1 MISIFKQ
8 SWEKVK
14 YIMTILKDVKD
25 NGLLFDGAMGSMLI
39 AAGLKG
45 GKVSELWNIENPAVI
60 EDIHRAYFTAGAQV
74 ATANTF
80 GASPFKLKKMG
91 IDADPEVLNVAAV
104 EIARKAA
111 GPDLYVAGDMGP
123 LGEML
128 QPAGLLTQADAT
140 SHYAA
145 QASFLGKSAIDFF
158 ILETFFDLNEILAAI
173 QGIRSVSDLPIFAT
187 MTFQQKPT
195 GFFTLMGN
203 KPGDCMN
210 RLVDAGAS
218 VVGANCSLAS
228 DAMVDLAKI
237 IRDSVDVPVMI
248 QPNAG
253 APKTLGD
260 GVIYPETVDFF
271 SDNILTLKKIGID
284 VVGGCCGTTP
294 DFIKAIADKI
304 SAS

>member
-1 MISIFKQ
+1 MNILD
-8 SWEKVK
+8 KVK
-14 YIMTILKDVKD
+14 ES
-25 NGLLFDGAMGSMLI
+25 GLIFDGAMGSMLI

-45 GKVSELWNIENPAVI
+45 GKISELWNLENPQII
-60 EDIHRAYFTAGAQV
+60 EDVHKAYFDAGSHV
-74 ATANTF
+74 AVTNSF

-91 IDADPEVLNVAAV
+91 IDADPEKINMAAV
-104 EIARKAA
+104 EIAKRAA
-111 GPDLYVAGDMGP
+111 GPDQYVAGDMGP

-128 QPAGLLTQADAT
+128 QPAGLLTEEEAEKHYVEQAG
-140 SHYAA
+140 
-145 QASFLGKSAIDFF
+145 FLAEGIDFF

-173 QGIRSVSDLPIFAT
+173 RAIRSISDLPIFAT

-203 KPGDCMN
+203 KPGDSMN
-210 RLVDAGAS
+210 KLVEAGAS

-228 DAMVDLAKI
+228 DTMVELAKI

-253 APKTLGD
+253 APKKMGD
-260 GVIYPETVDFF
+260 TVIYPETVDYFC
-271 SDNILTLKKIGID
+271 NNMMALKEMGVD

-294 DFIKAIADKI
+294 DFIRAIADKI
-304 SAS
+304 AAG

>member
-1 MISIFKQ
+1 MNILD
-8 SWEKVK
+8 KVK
-14 YIMTILKDVKD
+14 ES
-25 NGLLFDGAMGSMLI
+25 GLIFDGAMGSMLI

-45 GKVSELWNIENPAVI
+45 GKISELWNLESPQVI
-60 EDIHRAYFTAGAQV
+60 EDIHKAYFDAGSDV
-74 ATANTF
+74 AVTNSF

-91 IDADPEVLNVAAV
+91 VDADPEKLNVAAA
-104 EIARKAA
+104 EIAKRAA
-111 GPDLYVAGDMGP
+111 GPGQYVAGDMGP

-128 QPAGLLTQADAT
+128 QPAGLLTQEEAEKHYVKQAT
-140 SHYAA
+140 FL
-145 QASFLGKSAIDFF
+145 ASGGIDFF

-173 QGIRSVSDLPIFAT
+173 RGIRTVSDLPIFAT

-203 KPGDCMN
+203 KPGDSMN
-210 RLVDAGAS
+210 KLVEAGAS

-228 DAMVDLAKI
+228 DTMVDLARI

-253 APKTLGD
+253 APKNVGD
-260 GVIYPETVDFF
+260 IVVYPETVDYFCN
-271 SDNILTLKKIGID
+271 NILTLKKMGID

-294 DFIKAIADKI
+294 EFIRAMADKI
-304 SAS
+304 SA

>member
-1 MISIFKQ
+1 
-8 SWEKVK
+8 
-14 YIMTILKDVKD
+14 MTILKKIKN
-25 NGLLFDGAMGSMLI
+25 NGLIFDGAMGSMLI
-39 AAGLKG
+39 AAGLKD
-45 GKVSELWNIENPAVI
+45 GKISELWNIENPGVI
-60 EDIHRAYFTAGAQV
+60 ENIHRLYFDAGAQV

-91 IDADPEVLNVAAV
+91 IDANPEALNAAGV

-111 GPDLYVAGDMGP
+111 GPDRYVAGDMGP

-128 QPAGLLTQADAT
+128 QPAGLLTQDEAT
-140 SHYAA
+140 CHYAE
-145 QASFLGKSAIDFF
+145 QAAFLGNTAIDFF

-173 QGIRSVSDLPIFAT
+173 DGIRSVSDLPIFAT
-187 MTFQQKPT
+187 MTFQQKST

-210 RLVDAGAS
+210 RLVEAGAS

-228 DAMVDLAKI
+228 DAMVDLARV
-237 IRDSVDVPVMI
+237 IRDSVSVPVMI

-253 APKTLGD
+253 APQTLGD
-260 GVIYPETVDFF
+260 RVIYPETQEFF
-271 SDNILTLKKIGID
+271 SDNILSLKKLGIE

-294 DFIKAIADKI
+294 DFIKAIAHKI
-304 SAS
+304 SASQ

>member
-1 MISIFKQ
+1 MEIMISILD
-8 SWEKVK
+8 
-14 YIMTILKDVKD
+14 TIKES
-25 NGLLFDGAMGSMLI
+25 GLIFDGAMGSMLI

-45 GKVSELWNIENPAVI
+45 GKVSELWNIENPGVI
-60 EDIHRAYFTAGAQV
+60 EDIHRAYFDAGAHV

-80 GASPFKLKKMG
+80 GASPFKLEKMG
-91 IDADPEVLNVAAV
+91 IDADPEALNVAAV

-111 GPDLYVAGDMGP
+111 GPNRCVAGDMGP

-128 QPAGLLTQADAT
+128 QPAGLLTAADAQ
-140 SHYAA
+140 SHYAE
-145 QASFLGKSAIDFF
+145 QAIFLAGTSIDFF

-173 QGIRSVSDLPIFAT
+173 RGIRSVSELPIFAT
-187 MTFQQKPT
+187 MTFQQKPA

-203 KPGDCMN
+203 KPGDSMN
-210 RLVDAGAS
+210 KLVEAGAS

-228 DAMVDLAKI
+228 DAMVDLARV
-237 IRDSVDVPVMI
+237 IRDSVDGPVMI

-253 APKTLGD
+253 APQTLGD
-260 GVIYPETVDFF
+260 KVIYPETVDFF

-294 DFIKAIADKI
+294 DFIRAIADKL
-304 SAS
+304 SA